1 MPNKF
6 FESFLV
12 RLIEIFSRIKDAKDF
27 FIKFKFDFA
36 VITNFKEDHKKNYI
50 QNIFKNRGDF
60 IFVKENKNYLIGKY
74 LCKHQKN
81 KLLKSYFSTL
91 SNKKIF

>member
-36 VITNFKEDHKKNYI
+36 VIKNFNEDHKNYI

-60 IFVKENKNYLIGKY
+60 IFGKENKNYLIGKY
-74 LCKHQKN
+74 LWKHQEN
-81 KLLKSYFSTL
+81 KLLKIYFSTL
-91 SNKKIF
+91 SNKKTF